1 MADEETGCSRAMGE
15 FDTVLADYL
24 FGSLEYFWPFNEE
37 NLMELLVRRVA
48 PGGTLLFIGREPF
61 AYPTSRA
68 FKALPE
74 ASRLVLETERLRDGA
89 MVLSHQRAYR
99 EFPERAIRE
108 ALARRGLVVEA
119 RAFFR
124 TRHTARSLAGQ
135 LDWAAAEARR
145 VPDASLSAALLKR
158 VEEVRAGAASC
169 EGLRKGHYLG
179 GNYALVCSRVEGSE
193 AARAEGGR

>member
-1 MADEETGCSRAMGE
+1 MGE

-37 NLMELLVRRVA
+37 NLMDLLVERIA

-61 AYPTSRA
+61 EYPSKS
-68 FKALPE
+68 FDALPE

-89 MVLSHQRAYR
+89 MHLSHQRAYR

-108 ALARRGLVVEA
+108 SLARRGLRVDA

-124 TRHTARSLAGQ
+124 IRHTVRSLSGQ
-135 LDWAAAEARR
+135 LAWAEAEAKR
-145 VPDASLSAALLKR
+145 VPNPALSAALLER
-158 VEEVRAGAASC
+158 IREVRAEADAC
-169 EGLRKGHYLG
+169 EDLRKGHYLG
-179 GNYALVCSRVEGSE
+179 GNYALICSRE
-193 AARAEGGR
+193 AEAEADGR

>member
-1 MADEETGCSRAMGE
+1 MGE

-37 NLMELLVRRVA
+37 NLMDLLVDRIA

-61 AYPTSRA
+61 EYPSKS
-68 FKALPE
+68 FDALPE

-145 VPDASLSAALLKR
+145 VPDAALSAALLKR

-193 AARAEGGR
+193 AGRAEGGR